1 MKKSKVTIYQVAEA
15 AGVSISTVSRA
26 LKGDSRISKKTRDR
40 VRAQAAELGFQKN
53 AIASSLSTSSSRIIG
68 VIVSQ
73 LNREFLSSL
82 VHSIEE
88 TAFSLGYSVII
99 CQTNNSYEREKAYL
113 NTLSSTQVAGLI
125 ATLSLETASF
135 EHFRHIREQG
145 IPVVLV
151 DRVTEQLPNITK
163 IVTDDF
169 QGAYRATQH
178 LVGQGYRRI
187 AYVSGPTQQL
197 LYHDRLR
204 GYRRALQD
212 ADLPC
217 REEWIAYSDTL
228 SYEDGPRLARTL
240 LQQPQPPD
248 AIFTANNLTAISII
262 ACAQDMGW
270 DIPRQLGVIGFSE
283 EPFSALMRPSVS
295 SVPQPSTQM
304 GQLAVE
310 KLIEEINCS
319 DPEAFIH
326 QKIMLDVQII
336 ARESTR
342 KDG

>member
-1 MKKSKVTIYQVAEA
+1 MKKKVTIYQVAEA

-26 LKGDSRISKKTRDR
+26 LKGDRRISEKTRER
-40 VRAQAAELGFQKN
+40 VQAQAAELGFQKN

-73 LNREFLSSL
+73 LNREFLSAL
-82 VHSIEE
+82 VRSIED

-99 CQTNNSYEREKAYL
+99 CQTNNSFEREQAYL
-113 NTLSSTQVAGLI
+113 NTLSSTRVAGLI

-135 EHFRHIREQG
+135 EHFRRFREQG

-151 DRVTEQLPNITK
+151 DRVTEQLPNLTK

-178 LVGQGYRRI
+178 LIERGYQRI
-187 AYVSGPTQQL
+187 AYVSGPTKQL
-197 LYHDRLR
+197 LYSDRLR
-204 GYRRALQD
+204 GFRRALQD
-212 ADLPC
+212 AGLPC
-217 REEWIAYSDTL
+217 KEEWIAYSDTL
-228 SYEDGPRLARTL
+228 SYEDGPQLAQRL
-240 LQQPQPPD
+240 LQQQEPPD
-248 AIFTANNLTAISII
+248 AIFTANNLTAISVI
-262 ACAQDMGW
+262 ASAQNMGW

-295 SVPQPSTQM
+295 SVRQPSIQM

-310 KLIEEINCS
+310 KLIEEINC
-319 DPEAFIH
+319 PEPDSFIH

-336 ARESTR
+336 ARDSTR
-342 KDG
+342 RDS